1 MPSLGIFTFMTH
13 HIFLAKITLLLIPA
27 LSFASLERGQEIYSQ
42 ICVTCHGPN
51 LDGGI
56 GPSLVDAYWK
66 HGDTSDAIMRSIT
79 KGITGTEMI
88 AYEYVYSEED
98 RQAVTDFILDKQE
111 GNRQTLRSFYPRD
124 YFKGKRLNPELFD
137 SMESDSQEILPE
149 NFLYTKRM
157 FDGVLRGQSKLFIKQ
172 PGKYRFNVGGQG
184 GRVSIWVNGEEMHY
198 SNDSEQSEP
207 SFNKDFELLAGVHD
221 LEILQEEP
229 TSFTMRFNARLQK
242 IGGKNWMLTGRSLE
256 GNVPKIIRPGPQAK
270 VIRKWIEGLPPRT
283 LLLLLPNQV
292 MVAYDSASGQILKA
306 WKSALVN
313 QTPSL
318 DSRSQKESVAKGEEI
333 PGASST
339 VLQGNEFNLLYYE
352 TQGESVL
359 ISSLVDGVSKN
370 FTVSPQGSDSF
381 AVNLQ

>member
-1 MPSLGIFTFMTH
+1 MYRLIHP
-13 HIFLAKITLLLIPA
+13 TLLIA
-27 LSFASLERGQEIYSQ
+27 FVSSTICFASLERGQEIYSQ
-42 ICVTCHGPN
+42 ICVTCHGPK

-137 SMESDSQEILPE
+137 SVESDSQEILPE

-198 SNDSEQSEP
+198 SDVEKS
-207 SFNKDFELLAGVHD
+207 KDTYFSKQFHLDAGIHD

-333 PGASST
+333 AGSSST
-339 VLQGNEFNLLYYE
+339 VLQGNEFNLLFYE

-359 ISSLVDGVSKN
+359 ISSLVDGVSQN
-370 FTVSPQGSDSF
+370 FTVSPKGSDSF
-381 AVNLQ
+381 AVTLQ

>member
-1 MPSLGIFTFMTH
+1 MSQEKS
-13 HIFLAKITLLLIPA
+13 FLAYAIIAILCLTP
-27 LSFASLERGQEIYSQ
+27 FAHANLERGQEIYSQ
-42 ICVTCHGPN
+42 ICVTCHGPD

-66 HGDTSDAIMRSIT
+66 HGDTSEAIMRSIT

-111 GNRQTLRSFYPRD
+111 GNRQTLRSLYSRD
-124 YFKGKRLNPELFD
+124 YFKGKRLTPELFD
-137 SMESDSQEILPE
+137 SVESDSQGILPE

-172 PGKYRFNVGGQG
+172 PGKYRFNVGGNG
-184 GRVSIWVNGEEMHY
+184 GRASIWVNGEEIHY
-198 SNDSEQSEP
+198 TNDKEDKST
-207 SFNKDFELLAGVHD
+207 FVNKDFHLDAGVHD

-229 TSFTMRFNARLQK
+229 TSFSMRFNARLQK
-242 IGGKNWMLTGRSLE
+242 IGGQNWMLTGKSLE
-256 GNVPKIIRPGPQAK
+256 GNTPKIIRPGPQAK
-270 VIRKWIEGLPPRT
+270 VIRKWIDGLPPRT

-306 WKSALVN
+306 WRSALVN

-318 DSRSQKESVAKGEEI
+318 DNRSQNQSVAQGQEI
-333 PGASST
+333 PGAGST
-339 VLQGNEFNLLYYE
+339 VIKGNEFNLLHYE
-352 TQGESVL
+352 TQGDSVL
-359 ISSLVDGVSKN
+359 ISSLVDGQSKN
-370 FTVSPQGSDSF
+370 FTVSPEGSDSF
-381 AVNLQ
+381 TVSLQ